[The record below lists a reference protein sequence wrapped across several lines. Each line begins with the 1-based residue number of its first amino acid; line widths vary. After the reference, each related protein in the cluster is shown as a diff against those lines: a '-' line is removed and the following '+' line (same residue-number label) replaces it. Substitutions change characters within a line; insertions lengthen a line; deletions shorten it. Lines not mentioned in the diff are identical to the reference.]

1 MNFDNK
7 DIMELVELNRR
18 WLNTFGFFPKNK
30 DKLKDKT
37 ILIYCEDFNINGDDT
52 INFFIKLCES
62 YISNIKIK
70 LCNDID
76 LIEKFNDID
85 YYYFVKP
92 SAVETN
98 SKHLNFINKYLT
110 NDKLYLLSIQKY
122 NIKEDILFEHINI
135 RNNNYLYDLEF
146 HNRMSRQRCLKEDC
160 VEAFI
165 NDNKDILENK
175 KILVYHQYKYGSRLH
190 TLSYFTDLINEKIN
204 FKFCFCPTFDD
215 FKDKLNDYD
224 IFFIEEEPFY
234 PDYNIKDEIEEF
246 KKNKDNK
253 ELFLFRTEN
262 DYINNVG
269 LCEIIKC
276 NYKNKN
282 YFMRF
287 INRIE
292 DY

>member
-1 MNFDNK
+1 ME
-7 DIMELVELNRR
+7 ELVELNKH
-18 WLNTFGFFPKNK
+18 WLNNSGFFPMNK

-52 INFFIKLCES
+52 INFFIRLCEN
-62 YISNIKIK
+62 YIPNIKIK
-70 LCNDID
+70 ICSDSD
-76 LIEKFNDID
+76 LIDKFNNID
-85 YYYFVKP
+85 YYFFVDFHNKQHP
-92 SAVETN
+92 N
-98 SKHLNFINKYLT
+98 SLNELLY
-110 NDKLYLLSIQKY
+110 NDKSYLLIITKY
-122 NIKEDILFEHINI
+122 NVKDNLLIEHINI
-135 RNNNYLYDLEF
+135 RNNNYAYALEF
-146 HNRMSRQRCLKEDC
+146 HNRMSRNRCLKEDC

-165 NDNKDILENK
+165 NDNKDLLENK
-175 KILVYHQYKYGSRLH
+175 KVLVYHQYKYGSRLH

-234 PDYNIKDEIEEF
+234 PDYNIKDEIEEL

-276 NYKNKN
+276 NYKNKS
-282 YFMRF
+282 YFIRF